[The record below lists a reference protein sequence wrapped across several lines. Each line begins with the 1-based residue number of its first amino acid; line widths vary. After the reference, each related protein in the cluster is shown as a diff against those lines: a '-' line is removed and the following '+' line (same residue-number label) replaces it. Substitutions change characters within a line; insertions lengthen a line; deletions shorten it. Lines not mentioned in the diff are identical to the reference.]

1 MASSIKNFVIKNGAT
16 IGNVVIDA
24 ASSNIS
30 NANVITANLFSG
42 NGNSLSSLQGPNV
55 VGQVGNALVAGTVY
69 TNAQPNITSVGTLT
83 GLDVNAVV
91 NATSFTSNISTG
103 TAPFTISSTT
113 RVANLNVNYA
123 NVTDYGVVTTQTSGT
138 FYPVFVNGSTSANY
152 AQGSNANLSFNAG
165 TGELS
170 ATLLTGTLTT
180 GSQPNVTS
188 VGTLSNLV
196 VSGNIQSNANIITDN
211 ILGLTG
217 ALTITSAGTNT
228 NINLKPNGTGN
239 IDANSTFITNLKDP
253 TNNQDAATKYYVDTI
268 AQGLHVHQAAYVA
281 TTGTLDS
288 ATSGTVSYNNGT
300 SGVGAT
306 LTTTGT
312 FNLIDGGNVQTVG
325 TRILVKDEA
334 NAAWNG
340 VYTYSTPT
348 VIIRATDFD
357 NSADVMG
364 GDFLFVTS
372 GTTLADTG
380 WVQTTDAP
388 VTIGTS
394 PIVFAQFSGAGSYTA
409 GTGLTLT
416 GSTFSISNTT
426 VTTGSYGNGDAVSTF
441 TVNQQGQLTAA
452 GSTSIAANA
461 ANLTGTILA
470 SGITT
475 SSLTTVGTLSNLT
488 ATGNINLTSASN
500 VSLGAVGNVKITG
513 GSSGQVIQTD
523 GSGNLSFVSISSS
536 SISNGNSNVNIGTAN
551 GNVTISAVGNTTITV
566 TGTGANITGY
576 ANISGNLVTANA
588 NLGNLA
594 SANYFTG
601 TLTTNAQPNITSV
614 GTLTSL
620 DVTGN
625 ITNGNITGGNL
636 VSANY
641 VTGTLTTNAQPNITS
656 VGTLTSLAV
665 TGNITNG
672 NITGGNLVS
681 ANYVTGT
688 LTTNAQPNITSV
700 GTLANLSVT
709 GNVIANY
716 VAFNGGA
723 VSNRSNVSVT
733 TSATIIDEFAPAT
746 FRTAKYVIS
755 ASSANGY
762 QSIETLLIQDGSSA
776 YITIYGS
783 LCTNNAADLIDISAN
798 INGVSGNVTVYAT
811 ANSTVSSTANVNV
824 VVQYIL
830 T

>member
-123 NVTDYGVVTTQTSGT
+123 NVADYGVVTTQTSGI

-576 ANISGNLVTANA
+576 ANISGNLVAANA

>member
-42 NGNSLSSLQGPNV
+42 NGNSLSSLQGANV

-83 GLDVNAVV
+83 GLNVNAVV

-103 TAPFTISSTT
+103 TAPFTVTSTT
-113 RVANLNVNYA
+113 RVANLNVDYA

-138 FYPVFVNGSTSANY
+138 FYPIFVNGSTSANY

-165 TGELS
+165 TGALS

-180 GSQPNVTS
+180 ASQPNVTS

-196 VSGNIQSNANIITDN
+196 ASGNIQSNANIITDN

-281 TTGTLDS
+281 TTDTLDS
-288 ATSGTVSYNNGT
+288 ATGGTVSYNNGT

-325 TRILVKDEA
+325 TRILVKNEA

-461 ANLTGTILA
+461 ANLTGTALA

-475 SSLTTVGTLSNLT
+475 SSLTTVGTLSNLI
-488 ATGNINLTSASN
+488 ANGNINLTGASN

-576 ANISGNLVTANA
+576 ANISGNLVAANA

-614 GTLTSL
+614 GTLTAL
-620 DVTGN
+620 DVTGNITNGNVTGGNLVSANYFTGTLTTNAQPNITSVGTLSNLSVTGN

-656 VGTLTSLAV
+656 IGALSNLEVS
-665 TGNITNG
+665 GNI
-672 NITGGNLVS
+672 S
-681 ANYVTGT
+681 
-688 LTTNAQPNITSV
+688 
-700 GTLANLSVT
+700 
-709 GNVIANY
+709 ANY
-716 VAFNGGA
+716 VAFSGGA

-783 LCTNNAADLIDISAN
+783 LCTNNAADLIDITAN
-798 INGVSGNVTVYAT
+798 VNGVSGNVTVYAT

-824 VVQYIL
+824 VAQYIL

>member
-42 NGNSLSSLQGPNV
+42 NGNSLSSLQGANV

-83 GLDVNAVV
+83 GLNVNAVV

-103 TAPFTISSTT
+103 TAPFTVTSTT
-113 RVANLNVNYA
+113 RVANLNVDYA

-138 FYPVFVNGSTSANY
+138 FYPIFVNGSTSANY

-165 TGELS
+165 TGALS

-180 GSQPNVTS
+180 ASQPNVTS

-196 VSGNIQSNANIITDN
+196 ASGNIQSNANIITDN

-461 ANLTGTILA
+461 ANLTGTTLA

-475 SSLTTVGTLSNLT
+475 SSLTTVGTLSNLI
-488 ATGNINLTSASN
+488 ANGNINLTGASN

-576 ANISGNLVTANA
+576 ANISGNLVAANA

-614 GTLTSL
+614 GTLTAL
-620 DVTGN
+620 DVTGNITNGNVTGGNLVSANYFTGTLTTNAQPNITSVGTLSNLSVTGN

-656 VGTLTSLAV
+656 IGALSNLEVS
-665 TGNITNG
+665 GNI
-672 NITGGNLVS
+672 S
-681 ANYVTGT
+681 
-688 LTTNAQPNITSV
+688 
-700 GTLANLSVT
+700 
-709 GNVIANY
+709 ANY
-716 VAFNGGA
+716 VAFSGGA

-783 LCTNNAADLIDISAN
+783 LCTNNAADLIDITAN
-798 INGVSGNVTVYAT
+798 VNGVSGNVTVYAT

-824 VVQYIL
+824 VAQYIL

>member
-123 NVTDYGVVTTQTSGT
+123 NVADYGVVTTQTSGI

-576 ANISGNLVTANA
+576 ANISGNLVAANA

-620 DVTGN
+620 D
-625 ITNGNITGGNL
+625 
-636 VSANY
+636 
-641 VTGTLTTNAQPNITS
+641 
-656 VGTLTSLAV
+656 V

>member
-42 NGNSLSSLQGPNV
+42 NGNSLSSLQGANV

-83 GLDVNAVV
+83 GLNVNAVV

-103 TAPFTISSTT
+103 TAPFTVTSTT
-113 RVANLNVNYA
+113 RVANLNVDYA

-138 FYPVFVNGSTSANY
+138 FYPIFVNGSTSANY

-165 TGELS
+165 TGALS

-180 GSQPNVTS
+180 ASQPNVTS

-196 VSGNIQSNANIITDN
+196 ASGNIQSNANIITDN

-281 TTGTLDS
+281 TTDTLDS
-288 ATSGTVSYNNGT
+288 ATGGTVSYNNGT

-325 TRILVKDEA
+325 TRILVKNEA

-461 ANLTGTILA
+461 ANLTGTALA

-475 SSLTTVGTLSNLT
+475 SSLTTVGTLSNLI
-488 ATGNINLTSASN
+488 ANGNINLTGASN

-576 ANISGNLVTANA
+576 ANISGNLVAANA

-601 TLTTNAQPNITSV
+601 TLTTNAQPNVTSVGTLTALDVTGNITNGNITGGNLVSANYFTGTLTTNAQPNITSV
-614 GTLTSL
+614 GTLSNL
-620 DVTGN
+620 SVTGN

-656 VGTLTSLAV
+656 IGALSNLEVS
-665 TGNITNG
+665 GNI
-672 NITGGNLVS
+672 S
-681 ANYVTGT
+681 
-688 LTTNAQPNITSV
+688 
-700 GTLANLSVT
+700 
-709 GNVIANY
+709 ANY
-716 VAFNGGA
+716 VAFSGGA

-783 LCTNNAADLIDISAN
+783 LCTNNAADLIDITAN
-798 INGVSGNVTVYAT
+798 VNGVSGNVTVYAT

-824 VVQYIL
+824 VAQYIL